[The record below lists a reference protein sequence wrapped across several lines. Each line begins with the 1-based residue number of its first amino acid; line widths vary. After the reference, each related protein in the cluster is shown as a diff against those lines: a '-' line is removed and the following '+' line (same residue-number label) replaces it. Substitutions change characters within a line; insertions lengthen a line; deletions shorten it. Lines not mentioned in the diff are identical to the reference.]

1 MYFMSCQ
8 AQKIQEIQENHS
20 MHKDEAT
27 MEKKILEE
35 KLQAETDKFQQQIL
49 ILQQSKERITQQKA
63 EEIDE
68 LKKQIKIIEGKKEFV
83 LIQEQHNQELEKL
96 DKKYRISLDEID
108 SKIAEIEKTKF
119 TLKENYKKYD
129 EKIEPA
135 QQKLLKMY
143 EELQSWKKQ
152 SSQAVYTKELNDL
165 ASKITKGQAVYKQN
179 EEIVTKEIE
188 KLQKEKQKI
197 SEELFSL
204 NQEYD
209 NLLNKKN
216 DILRQ
221 YGTSKKKIE
230 NTNQTFIQDQDD
242 SIKNFYEEE
251 FTKLQKI
258 KERLEKSK
266 EKKINEIEKVKAL
279 NEQKIED
286 LKGKYEENYSK
297 IQDENEGL
305 KKRKKELKET
315 IKQMKLEKE
324 NKGPESSQ
332 SKENLILS
340 KQRHIKEV
348 EELKKQNAALKLSKE
363 TLKANEKKL
372 KEKYQKI
379 KQKKNEEDDEH
390 EILQE
395 EETENAE
402 KLKQLILSKQRYIE
416 RVQQLEQQDEQN
428 KQLVENLKRS
438 KEDRIRKQEEE
449 RTTLQEKIVHLE
461 RQIPPEDK
469 KTKIKK
475 LEQLMKELKKNHE
488 SKKAEHDKITRSIQ
502 ETEDLQSTRGLTS
515 ASLQKLTELK
525 QTSKEIIL
533 QLERY
538 SRAIED
544 AQKNIEALNRE
555 SDEDEIQEIFDGL
568 YEFQTNEALERLK
581 EEHAREIREL
591 KDKIS
596 TGTLTTQHQ
605 II

>member
-1 MYFMSCQ
+1 
-8 AQKIQEIQENHS
+8 